1 MNTFK
6 QDLPMGA
13 AVYDL
18 HDLRTGQLKILNYQ
32 LYKKGDVGGAPTLA
46 KNFPLADEYATM
58 KGNSGVKV
66 EEFLVSYLDK
76 HPDHCDGT
84 HGELV
89 ITVIGGHQPT
99 NEEVQILGYRLMTMI
114 SNSEKMKISKHMK
127 KVKKVHIMPTEA
139 AGKLAFA

>member
-13 AVYDL
+13 AVYNL
-18 HDLRTGQLKILNYQ
+18 HELRTGPLKILNYQ
-32 LYKKGDVGGAPTLA
+32 LYKKGDEEGVPTLA
-46 KNFPLADEYATM
+46 KNFPLADEYAEM
-58 KGNSGVKV
+58 KGNSGMGVP
-66 EEFLVSYLDK
+66 EFMISYLDK
-76 HPDHCDGT
+76 HPDQCDGT
-84 HGELV
+84 QGELV

-99 NEEVQILGYRLMTMI
+99 NDEVQMLTYQLMAMI

-139 AGKLAFA
+139 AGKLASA